1 MTAEQRAEVIEF
13 FGWTCAAA
21 LILGGFATWA
31 LVDKD
36 SLYPW
41 LEEDTL
47 IESLTSMFFGLAAL
61 GFVLIARRSMFLKT
75 KQSGPR
81 YLWVALW
88 ALLMFVFMGEEISWG
103 QRIFSTVTPQ
113 WLDTINLQKETNV
126 HNVDFVRNFL
136 GGAHR
141 WLSILMLLTG
151 LVLPAFAETGYG
163 KRVIQWWGFP
173 VCPIQFWLFFVGAYA
188 FGVIVREYTFRT
200 NDAAEVR
207 EFVFSIGMACFALYG
222 AYRPW
227 SVFRSSERTA
237 FPLIK

>member
-1 MTAEQRAEVIEF
+1 MTSEQRSEIIEIAA
-13 FGWTCAAA
+13 GTAAA
-21 LILGGFATWA
+21 AAILGGFAAWA
-31 LVDKD
+31 LVDKY

-47 IESLTSMFFGLAAL
+47 IESLTAVFFGVASL
-61 GFVLIARRSMFLKT
+61 GFVLIARRSVFLKN

-88 ALLMFVFMGEEISWG
+88 ALLMFVFMGEELSWG
-103 QRIFSTVTPQ
+103 QRIFGTATPE
-113 WLDTINLQKETNV
+113 WLDKINLQQETNV
-126 HNVDFVRNFL
+126 HNVDWVRNFM

-141 WLSILMLLTG
+141 WLSILMLMTG
-151 LVLPAFAETGYG
+151 LILPTFAETEWG

-173 VCPIQFWLFFVGAYA
+173 VCPVPFWLFFVGAYF
-188 FGVIVREYTFRT
+188 FGVIVRDYTYRT

-227 SVFRSSERTA
+227 SVFRSSERTV
-237 FPLIK
+237 LS